1 MKQAINKRRQIP
13 LSMPDP
19 DPAACSLDMRMA
31 VCRKVPLFADLD
43 DGQLAQVN
51 RHCQAQNFA
60 AGEPVYLEGDA
71 ATHIYVVAIGAV
83 KTTRLAADGRQSLI
97 DLLTPGDFFGALPAL
112 GQQFYADSA
121 TALTPACLLGL
132 DAPEYDAILQE
143 IPQVAV
149 ATLKGV
155 AHRLTQS
162 QHAIHMLA
170 GAPLEQRLAALLLV
184 LADKVGKPW
193 NEAMLLDV
201 PLAREDLA
209 AMAGAATE
217 SVSRLFSQWQ
227 REGWID
233 AGRRW
238 VAIVD
243 AARLEQVRDGMV

>member
-1 MKQAINKRRQIP
+1 MNTRRHIP
-13 LSMPDP
+13 LSMPNP
-19 DPAACSLDMRMA
+19 DPQACSLAMRIA
-31 VCRKVPLFADLD
+31 VCQRVPLFADLD
-43 DGQLAQVN
+43 AQQLAQVN
-51 RHCQAQNFA
+51 RHCQARNFD
-60 AGEPVYLEGDA
+60 AGARIYVEGDA
-71 ATHIYVVAIGAV
+71 ATHLYVVAIGAV
-83 KTTRLAADGRQSLI
+83 KTTRLAADGRESLI

-112 GQQFYADSA
+112 GQRRYVDSA

-132 DAPEYDAILQE
+132 DAPEYDAVMRE

-155 AHRLTQS
+155 AQRLTQS
-162 QHAIHMLA
+162 QQSIHMLA
-170 GAPLEQRLAALLLV
+170 GAPLGQRLAALLLV
-184 LADKVGKPW
+184 LADKVGKDRG
-193 NEAMLLDV
+193 NALLLDV

-217 SVSRLFSQWQ
+217 SVSRLLSQWQ

-243 AARLEQVRDGMV
+243 TVRLEQLRDGMA

>member
-1 MKQAINKRRQIP
+1 MKKWQKVLLGTAGVLGACAWLWWQDEP
-13 LSMPDP
+13 LAP
-19 DPAACSLDMRMA
+19 
-31 VCRKVPLFADLD
+31 
-43 DGQLAQVN
+43 
-51 RHCQAQNFA
+51 QAQA
-60 AGEPVYLEGDA
+60 WLEP
-71 ATHIYVVAIGAV
+71 
-83 KTTRLAADGRQSLI
+83 
-97 DLLTPGDFFGALPAL
+97 PAES
-112 GQQFYADSA
+112 ADSA
-121 TALTPACLLGL
+121 AYFQLLGL

>member
-1 MKQAINKRRQIP
+1 MNKRRQIP
-13 LSMPDP
+13 LSMPIADP
-19 DPAACSLDMRMA
+19 QACSSAMRIT
-31 VCRKVPLFADLD
+31 VCQRVPLFEGLD
-43 DGQLAQVN
+43 AQQLAQVN
-51 RHCQAQNFA
+51 RHCRARNFDA
-60 AGEPVYLEGDA
+60 AAPVYGEGDV
-71 ATHIYVVAIGAV
+71 ATHIYVVATGAV
-83 KTTRLAADGRQSLI
+83 KTTRLAANGRESLI
-97 DLLTPGDFFGALPAL
+97 DLLTPGDFLGALPAL
-112 GQQFYADSA
+112 GQKHYAESA
-121 TALTPACLLGL
+121 TTLTPACLLGL
-132 DAPEYDAILQE
+132 DTPEFDAIVHE

-149 ATLKGV
+149 AALKGV

-162 QHAIHMLA
+162 QQAIHMLA

-243 AARLEQVRDGMV
+243 AARLEQVRDGMS

>member
-1 MKQAINKRRQIP
+1 
-13 LSMPDP
+13 MPDP

-162 QHAIHMLA
+162 QHAID
-170 GAPLEQRLAALLLV
+170 R
-184 LADKVGKPW
+184 K
-193 NEAMLLDV
+193 
-201 PLAREDLA
+201 
-209 AMAGAATE
+209 
-217 SVSRLFSQWQ
+217 SV
-227 REGWID
+227 
-233 AGRRW
+233 
-238 VAIVD
+238 V
-243 AARLEQVRDGMV
+243 